1 MRRTFWLL
9 TVLVLVL
16 GLALGACAQPEQ
28 PAAPSGEQAE
38 EPAGEGEPAAEPE
51 EPAEE
56 MAAEECVIRL
66 GSAISFTGDL
76 AREGKLYIDAY
87 NHTVDYIN
95 ANAGV
100 QLGDQTCTFELV
112 LEDDESDA
120 TRSARLVEK
129 LITEDEVNFLLGPY
143 SSGIT
148 IPDSAVA
155 EKYGIPMIE
164 GGGASGQI
172 FARDFNYIFGTL
184 PSAANYFQSV
194 LEMGQ
199 TLDPQPQTIAL
210 LYADDEFDIAV
221 ADGTRELANQLGYDI
236 VIDEEYPSGTQ
247 EFSTLLSRVKSENP
261 DMILVAGHAEESLV
275 FVQQAKELRVNA
287 GILAFT
293 VGPPTPDFREALG
306 ADAEHI
312 YGVPSWTPSLNFTDT
327 AVFGSTEEWMKMFED
342 EFGYEPDY
350 HVASGVADVVVYKAA
365 IENAGTLDPE
375 AVRDAIANIDVVTIY
390 GPVSFQENGQIGGG
404 TVAIQIQDGN
414 VVAVYPESVAEAS
427 PRYPMPTW
435 EER

>member
-1 MRRTFWLL
+1 MRRTLWI
-9 TVLVLVL
+9 VLILSLVL
-16 GLALGACAQPEQ
+16 GLVAACAQPAQQGAPAGGEE
-28 PAAPSGEQAE
+28 AAPAEGGEQMAE
-38 EPAGEGEPAAEPE
+38 GDN
-51 EPAEE
+51 
-56 MAAEECVIRL
+56 VIKL
-66 GSAISFTGDL
+66 GAAISFTGDR

-87 NHTVDYIN
+87 NHAVDYIN
-95 ANAGV
+95 ENGGV
-100 QLGDQTCTFELV
+100 QVGDQTYTFELV

-120 TRSARLVEK
+120 TKSARLVEK

-155 EKYGIPMIE
+155 EKYSVPMIE
-164 GGGASGQI
+164 GGGASGTI
-172 FARDFNYIFGTL
+172 FSRDFNYIFGTL

-194 LEMGQ
+194 LEMAQ
-199 TLDPQPQTIAL
+199 TLDPQPKSVAL
-210 LYADDEFDIAV
+210 LYADDEFDISV
-221 ADGTRELANQLGYDI
+221 ADGTREIANEMGYDL

-247 EFSTLLSRVKSENP
+247 EFSTLLSRVKSESP
-261 DMILVAGHAEESLV
+261 DMMLVAGHAEESLV
-275 FVQQAKELRVNA
+275 FVQQAKELKVNA
-287 GILAFT
+287 GVMAFT

-306 ADAEHI
+306 ADAEYV
-312 YGVPSWTPSLNFTDT
+312 YGVPSWTPALDFTDT
-327 AVFGSTEEWMKMFED
+327 YVFGSTQDWIKLFTD
-342 EFGYEPDY
+342 RFDYDPDY

-365 IENAGTLDPE
+365 IEEAGSLDAD
-375 AVRDAIANIDVVTIY
+375 AVRDAIANIDVTTVY

-427 PRYPMPTW
+427 PIYPMPTW